1 MDGDIIN
8 FKDITGQ
15 RFGKLVVL
23 GRGEDAVSKSGRHR
37 IRWECKCDCGKT
49 ITAYSENLKSGKT
62 TSCGCYRAELV
73 RGRSVTHGETRSK
86 LYGVWSSIKSRCLNS
101 NTAAYKDYGGR
112 GISICDEW
120 KNSFEVFRD
129 WAYANGYKEGV
140 SIDRIDNNG
149 NYCPDNC
156 RWVISVVQANN
167 RRSNILIT
175 YNGETLTVTEWA
187 EKLGKNPKTIF
198 NRLYSGWS
206 AIEAITK

>member
-1 MDGDIIN
+1 MN

-62 TSCGCYRAELV
+62 TSCGCYRIELI
-73 RGRSVTHGETRSK
+73 RERSITHGETRSK

-101 NTAAYKDYGGR
+101 NTVAYKDYGGR

-120 KNSFEVFRD
+120 KNSFEAFRD

-156 RWVISVVQANN
+156 KWVISVVQANN
-167 RRSNILIT
+167 RRSNNLIT

-206 AIEAITK
+206 PIEAITK